1 MKDDKRYAAGMK
13 VRRAVLGD
21 KWVKKATAAR
31 TTLDEEWQAHITQ
44 FAWGEVWTRPGL
56 KREIRSYMTLA
67 LMIALG
73 RWEEFNLHVVAAFNN
88 GLDENDIKE
97 IIFHAACYCG
107 VPAGNNAFAE
117 AKKTLA
123 EIGRAPKLLTELEA
137 PRKKASAKKASAKKV
152 SAKKAP
158 AKTAPAK

>member
-13 VRRAVLGD
+13 VRRSVLGN
-21 KWVKKATAAR
+21 KWVNKATAAR
-31 TTLDEEWQAHITQ
+31 TTFDAEWQAHITQ

-107 VPAGNNAFAE
+107 SEEDACRNRARAE
-117 AKKTLA
+117 TADRTGSAQKEGCSQKSTGQK
-123 EIGRAPKLLTELEA
+123 GRCQESSGKI
-137 PRKKASAKKASAKKV
+137 KV
-152 SAKKAP
+152 
-158 AKTAPAK
+158 

>member
-1 MKDDKRYAAGMK
+1 MRNG
-13 VRRAVLGD
+13 
-21 KWVKKATAAR
+21 
-31 TTLDEEWQAHITQ
+31 
-44 FAWGEVWTRPGL
+44 
-56 KREIRSYMTLA
+56 
-67 LMIALG
+67 
-73 RWEEFNLHVVAAFNN
+73 WEEFNLHVVAAFNN

-137 PRKKASAKKASAKKV
+137 PRKKAT
-152 SAKKAP
+152 AKKAP
-158 AKTAPAK
+158 AKKAPAKKVAAK

>member
-13 VRRAVLGD
+13 VRRAVLGN
-21 KWVKKATAAR
+21 KWVNKATAAR

-44 FAWGEVWTRPGL
+44 FAWGEVWTRPGI

-123 EIGRAPKLLTELEA
+123 EIGRAPKLLTELVA
-137 PRKKASAKKASAKKV
+137 PRKKAT
-152 SAKKAP
+152 AKKAP
-158 AKTAPAK
+158 AKKAPAKKVAAK

>member
-31 TTLDEEWQAHITQ
+31 TTFDEEWQAHITQ

-97 IIFHAACYCG
+97 VIFHAACYCG

-117 AKKTLA
+117 AKKT
-123 EIGRAPKLLTELEA
+123 RAPKLLTELEA

>member
-1 MKDDKRYAAGMK
+1 M
-13 VRRAVLGD
+13 
-21 KWVKKATAAR
+21 
-31 TTLDEEWQAHITQ
+31 I
-44 FAWGEVWTRPGL
+44 
-56 KREIRSYMTLA
+56 
-67 LMIALG
+67 IALLYH
-73 RWEEFNLHVVAAFNN
+73 FALAAFHS
-88 GLDENDIKE
+88 LP
-97 IIFHAACYCG
+97 HCG

-137 PRKKASAKKASAKKV
+137 PRKKASAKKV

>member
-13 VRRAVLGD
+13 VRRAVLGN
-21 KWVKKATAAR
+21 KWVNKATAAR

-123 EIGRAPKLLTELEA
+123 EIGRAPKLLTELKA
-137 PRKKASAKKASAKKV
+137 PGKKAA
-152 SAKKAP
+152 AKKAP
-158 AKTAPAK
+158 AKKAPAKKVAAK